1 MSPDEG
7 LLGESPRRAELDTL
21 TAAVAARILPLAE
34 FRRDKGML
42 APVNETQHRFP
53 LDLLAGPHAAFT
65 ADTLFRIVDQYRRRF
80 VLRQAHISEDG
91 GKCPVLCYPELIPI
105 CEILEPALSVSVTD
119 GTVVVMLGQEE
130 LEGGA
135 TGGLYLFIEGGNLH
149 SLLHLGGTRGNE
161 ASPPFDLHHA
171 EAAGTVGTEAGMIA
185 ELRYADPVIQ
195 SGLKE
200 IVSSMSDDFFSVDR
214 ASHRITHEATPVYAP
229 VSAGH
234 AGIKYSRTHIKSKGE
249 ERRKGA
255 AAALLPRSPFD
266 CIVQRQEEKEM
277 ARIKSAWEIALER
290 TSEIEGN
297 KESIRVNA
305 LKKAGRKIASEYIN
319 ADSSDLLKLTDSLK
333 SYSKEER
340 REVEKSV
347 IEVLFAQISLP
358 RNEQFKEKLE
368 ESKKALSSLSK
379 NGKKVSAIID
389 EIAQFFRQY
398 LEYREQIR
406 ERLTQQYGPQLKQ
419 KEEQL
424 SHQYGY
430 SVELRPE
437 QDPEFNQLLKRNFQR
452 LEEQYQEALDRAREE
467 LRTYFLV

>member
-1 MSPDEG
+1 
-7 LLGESPRRAELDTL
+7 
-21 TAAVAARILPLAE
+21 
-34 FRRDKGML
+34 
-42 APVNETQHRFP
+42 
-53 LDLLAGPHAAFT
+53 
-65 ADTLFRIVDQYRRRF
+65 
-80 VLRQAHISEDG
+80 
-91 GKCPVLCYPELIPI
+91 
-105 CEILEPALSVSVTD
+105 
-119 GTVVVMLGQEE
+119 
-130 LEGGA
+130 
-135 TGGLYLFIEGGNLH
+135 
-149 SLLHLGGTRGNE
+149 
-161 ASPPFDLHHA
+161 
-171 EAAGTVGTEAGMIA
+171 
-185 ELRYADPVIQ
+185 
-195 SGLKE
+195 
-200 IVSSMSDDFFSVDR
+200 
-214 ASHRITHEATPVYAP
+214 
-229 VSAGH
+229 
-234 AGIKYSRTHIKSKGE
+234 
-249 ERRKGA
+249 
-255 AAALLPRSPFD
+255 
-266 CIVQRQEEKEM
+266 M